1 MVDPQYSK
9 YKVVDINATN
19 KLSRQI
25 KILSKQQDFVR
36 SLFEYRSEGKV
47 IYYLDETSVSL
58 WSSIK
63 NKTWTDGT
71 IKLTYQAKRG
81 INLTVIGA
89 VGGVASQ
96 VEWISS
102 VERRTSK
109 EGVRRFLSY
118 LFAEVPHPSSK
129 IVIVFDNHSSHHSRY
144 V

>member
-19 KLSRQI
+19 KLSRQTE
-25 KILSKQQDFVR
+25 ILSKQQNFVR

-47 IYYLDETSVSL
+47 IYYLDKIEVSLIYYLVKTEVSL
-58 WSSIK
+58 WSPIK

-89 VGGVASQ
+89 VGGVAPQ
-96 VEWISS
+96 VLWIS
-102 VERRTSK
+102 
-109 EGVRRFLSY
+109 
-118 LFAEVPHPSSK
+118 
-129 IVIVFDNHSSHHSRY
+129 
-144 V
+144 